1 MTTRRLNSLDVLRGL
16 DLFLLVFLQP
26 VLLSLLS
33 HTDASWSKAIQYQLD
48 HEVWQGFRFWDLVM
62 PLFLFMSGI
71 SMPFA
76 LSRFIKGEAPASQ
89 ATYKILRRFI
99 ILFVL
104 GMIVQGNLLWFRP
117 EYFMPYNNTLQAI
130 ATGYLITAI
139 LLLSKAK
146 LPTQIF
152 INIILLASYTLP
164 MMIVGDYTPTG
175 NLASHIDAIIMGSHR
190 GDPTYAWILPSINFA
205 VTVWFGA
212 LAGQIIRLTPTP
224 DTRVTIRLTT
234 IGAIL
239 IASGLLWSIDM
250 PIIKRIWT
258 SSMTLYSAGLC
269 FMLIALFYQL
279 IDVWQI
285 HTPFTWLKI
294 YGMNSIVAYTV
305 GETIDFRSIVS
316 SVSYGLAPL
325 LGEYYDTWLTFGNFA
340 ILLFIL
346 TIMYRS
352 KTYIKI

>member
-1 MTTRRLNSLDVLRGL
+1 MATQRLNSLDVLRGL

-26 VLLSLLS
+26 ILLSFLS
-33 HTDASWSKAIQYQLD
+33 HTDSPWSNAVLYQLD

-76 LSRFIKGEAPASQ
+76 LSRFIKGAVPASQ
-89 ATYKILRRFI
+89 AAYKIVRRFI
-99 ILFVL
+99 VLFVL

-117 EYFMPYNNTLQAI
+117 EYLMPYNNTLQAI

-152 INIILLASYTLP
+152 FNIALLASYTIP
-164 MMIVGDYTPTG
+164 MMMAGDYTPTG
-175 NLASHIDAIIMGSHR
+175 NLAGQIDALIMGSHR
-190 GDPTYAWILPSINFA
+190 GDPTYAWVLPSCNFA
-205 VTVWFGA
+205 VTVWLGA
-212 LAGQIIRLTPTP
+212 LAGQIIRLIPTP
-224 DTRVTIRLTT
+224 DTRTAIRLAT
-234 IGAIL
+234 IGIVLIL
-239 IASGLLWSIDM
+239 SGLLWGTNM

-269 FMLIALFYQL
+269 FMLIALFYQI

-285 HTPFTWLKI
+285 HAPFSWLKI
-294 YGMNSIVAYTV
+294 YGMNSIVAYTI
-305 GETIDFRSIVS
+305 GETINFRSVVE

-325 LGEYYDTWLTFGNFA
+325 LGEYYDTWLTLGNFS
-340 ILLFIL
+340 ILLLIL

-352 KTYIKI
+352 KTFIKI